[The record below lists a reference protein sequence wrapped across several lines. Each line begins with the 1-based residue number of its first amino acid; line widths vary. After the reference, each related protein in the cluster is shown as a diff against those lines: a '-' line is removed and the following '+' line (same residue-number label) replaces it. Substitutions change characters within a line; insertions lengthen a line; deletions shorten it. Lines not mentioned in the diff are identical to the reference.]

1 MATLKQAVKRSY
13 LLLVPL
19 LLISSPASSQGVFN
33 DYSDWVRMS
42 GDNRAAYIAGVV
54 DSLTVYADSN
64 AGRKAA
70 SHYFNCL
77 LRTKVADGQLA
88 AQVEA
93 YVTARPQLRGGTVQG
108 ALIAYLKELCG
119 LPPQ

>member
-1 MATLKQAVKRSY
+1 MRRTD

-19 LLISSPASSQGVFN
+19 LLMSSPVSSQGVFN
-33 DYSDWVRMS
+33 NYSEWVRMS
-42 GDNRAAYIAGVV
+42 EDNRAAYISGVV
-54 DSLTVYADSN
+54 DSLMIYADSN

-70 SHYFNCL
+70 SHYFSCL
-77 LRTKVADGQLA
+77 VRSTMSNGQLA
-88 AQVEA
+88 DNVEA

-108 ALIAYLKELCG
+108 ALIRYLKELCG

>member
-1 MATLKQAVKRSY
+1 MKRSY
-13 LLLVPL
+13 LLLVLL
-19 LLISSPASSQGVFN
+19 LLISSPVSSQGVFN
-33 DYSDWVRMS
+33 NYSDWVRMS
-42 GDNRAAYIAGVV
+42 EDNRAAYITRVV

-70 SHYFNCL
+70 SHYFNCIS
-77 LRTKVADGQLA
+77 RSNMTNGQLA
-88 AQVEA
+88 DQVEA

-108 ALIAYLKELCG
+108 ALIGYLKQLCG

>member
-1 MATLKQAVKRSY
+1 MKRVY
-13 LLLVPL
+13 LLSVPL
-19 LLISSPASSQGVFN
+19 LLISSPVVSSQGAYN
-33 DYSDWVRMS
+33 NYSDWVRMS
-42 GDNRAAYIAGVV
+42 EDNRAAYIAGVV

-77 LRTKVADGQLA
+77 IRTKITNGQLA
-88 AQVEA
+88 DQVEA

-108 ALIAYLKELCG
+108 ALIGYLKELCG

>member
-1 MATLKQAVKRSY
+1 VKRSY

-19 LLISSPASSQGVFN
+19 LLISSPLSSQGVYN
-33 DYSDWVRMS
+33 NYSDWVRMS
-42 GDNRAAYIAGVV
+42 DDNRAAYITGVV

-70 SHYFNCL
+70 SHYLDCL
-77 LRTKVADGQLA
+77 VRTKITNGQLA
-88 AQVEA
+88 DQVEA

-108 ALIAYLKELCG
+108 ALIGYLKELCG

>member
-1 MATLKQAVKRSY
+1 VKRSY

-19 LLISSPASSQGVFN
+19 LLISSPVLSSQGVYN
-33 DYSDWVRMS
+33 NYSDWVRMS
-42 GDNRAAYIAGVV
+42 DDNRAAYITGVV

-77 LRTKVADGQLA
+77 IRTKITNGQLA
-88 AQVEA
+88 DQVEA
-93 YVTARPQLRGGTVQG
+93 YVTARPQLREGTVQG
-108 ALIAYLKELCG
+108 ALIGYLKELCG

>member
-1 MATLKQAVKRSY
+1 VKRSY

-42 GDNRAAYIAGVV
+42 GDNRASYIAGVV
-54 DSLTVYADSN
+54 DVLTVYADSN

-70 SHYFNCL
+70 SHYANCL
-77 LRTKVADGQLA
+77 IRTKLTNGQLA
-88 AQVEA
+88 DQVEA

-108 ALIAYLKELCG
+108 ALIGYLKGLCG